1 MKTRAFRQRAER
13 IFAIY
18 RILIGS
24 PHWKPYSKANLR
36 SLTRSFDREYNQETG
51 NSKEQETKP
60 SLSGRSTAGMFRR
73 ATTDG
78 SLCKS
83 MKVLIIDDYRSH
95 GESLVELVHVLGHDA
110 QYAPNYSE
118 AEWLL
123 NVLPF
128 DLALLDFDM
137 PQMTGPMIAAK
148 LAQRFPKVRPVI
160 MSAHAPGKRRKKE
173 LGDWTFLQKPLTRE
187 QLQNLFSDFVR
198 EQRGCGL
205 MLRASFQILKI
216 EATSGGDFP
225 SESSAESSRE
235 TEE

>member
-1 MKTRAFRQRAER
+1 M
-13 IFAIY
+13 
-18 RILIGS
+18 GS
-24 PHWKPYSKANLR
+24 PEAISSSVGRSRVKAHTKADLR

-51 NSKEQETKP
+51 IAKSRNNQNLVVGLVHRGK
-60 SLSGRSTAGMFRR
+60 RSR
-73 ATTDG
+73 ATTDD

-83 MKVLIIDDYRSH
+83 MNVLIIDDYRSH

-137 PQMTGPMIAAK
+137 PQMTGPMIACK
-148 LAQRFPKVRPVI
+148 LTQRFPKVRPVI

-173 LGDWTFLQKPLTRE
+173 IGDWTFLQKPLTRE

-198 EQRGCGL
+198 EQRGSDL

-216 EATSGGDFP
+216 EATSGGDLP
-225 SESSAESSRE
+225 SESSAESSQEE